1 MRKVRRALAFS
12 CSYVSDHIPNSKSL
26 WSAEASILLDVN
38 LKIDQRNRTH
48 LKPLHTPPFYVA
60 HPMSFDNSTI
70 TIPDDHWVDAINLVS
85 STTVASTA
93 YGIMFTLYLICCYFL
108 RLQITNKQG
117 ERRSVFLI
125 CYITAMFV
133 FGTIYVATT
142 TQATMDSYVYHANF
156 PGGPSAYNNLVLFSA
171 PIGIINTVSYVLA
184 NWLADAMLVSS
195 NLCRR

>member
-1 MRKVRRALAFS
+1 
-12 CSYVSDHIPNSKSL
+12 
-26 WSAEASILLDVN
+26 
-38 LKIDQRNRTH
+38 
-48 LKPLHTPPFYVA
+48 
-60 HPMSFDNSTI
+60 MSSDNSTI
-70 TIPDDHWVDAINLVS
+70 TIPDDHWADAINLVS

-108 RLQITNKQG
+108 ILQMTHEQAK
-117 ERRSVFLI
+117 RRSVFLI

-142 TQATMDSYVYHANF
+142 THAVTMVSYVYYANF

-195 NLCRR
+195 NLCCR